1 MSRPCILFLPGAG
14 GSPHFWKPV
23 AEALPT
29 TWPKEHFG
37 WPGMG
42 AQPHDPAI
50 RGLDDLKRLVTT
62 RMDEPVDLVAQSMG
76 GVIAARI
83 ALEHPELVRRLV
95 LCVTSGGVDMAG
107 LGASDWRAD
116 YRRSF
121 PKAASWITDGS
132 ATPPLSVERIA
143 APTLLIWGDKDPI
156 SPVAVGRHL
165 AERVPQARLEIVP
178 GGDHDVASTHA
189 DLVARLI
196 AKHLA

>member
-1 MSRPCILFLPGAG
+1 MSPPRILFLPGAG

-23 AEALPT
+23 AEALPAA
-29 TWPKEHFG
+29 WPKEHFG

-50 RGLDDLKRLVTT
+50 RGLDDLKWLVIA

-83 ALEHPELVRRLV
+83 ALEYPELVRRLV

-107 LGASDWRAD
+107 LGASDWRPE

-121 PKAASWITDGS
+121 PNAASWITDVRS
-132 ATPPLSVERIA
+132 AAPLPIEKIV
-143 APTLLIWGDKDPI
+143 APTLLIWGDADPV

-165 AERVPQARLEIVP
+165 AERLPNAHLEIVP

-196 AKHLA
+196 ARHLV